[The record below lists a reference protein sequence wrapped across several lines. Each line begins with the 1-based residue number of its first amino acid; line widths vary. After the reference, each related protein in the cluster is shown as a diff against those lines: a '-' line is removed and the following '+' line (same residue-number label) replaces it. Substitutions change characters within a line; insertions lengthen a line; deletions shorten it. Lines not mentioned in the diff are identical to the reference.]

1 MGAGTTV
8 VLGAGAV
15 GTASAW
21 YLLKAG
27 HRVEVVERQP
37 AAALETSWG
46 NGGVIH
52 ASEVEPWSQPGMPRK
67 ILGWLG
73 KENAPLLL
81 RYGAIP
87 HMWRWGLAFAANCTP
102 ERFRA
107 NTLANLALALHS
119 LRSLQEI
126 GAETGI
132 AYDRAANGVLKIYR
146 SRDSLDAATR
156 GCEFLAGH
164 GLLFE
169 RLDGP
174 GCVALEPALADVGTR
189 WPAAFTSR
197 ATRSA
202 TATSSR
208 KASPPP
214 APRPAPPTTT
224 RRRCSGSRPPAAG

>member
-1 MGAGTTV
+1 
-8 VLGAGAV
+8 
-15 GTASAW
+15 
-21 YLLKAG
+21 
-27 HRVEVVERQP
+27 
-37 AAALETSWG
+37 
-46 NGGVIH
+46 
-52 ASEVEPWSQPGMPRK
+52 MPRK

-146 SRDSLDAATR
+146 SRDLLDAATR

-174 GCVALEPALADVGTR
+174 AASRTSRRWRMSAPP
-189 WPAAFTSR
+189 WPAGSISR
-197 ATRSA
+197 GTRSA

-208 KASPPP
+208 KVSPPP
-214 APRPAPPTTT
+214 APRPAPRTTT
-224 RRRCSGSRPPAAG
+224 RLRCSGWRPPAAG